1 MKKASNTRRRELT
14 DLTMRI
20 VSGGA
25 SLIGIFFLVWI
36 LWTVAKNGIAAFNY
50 DFFTALPTPPG
61 IEGGGLA
68 NAIAGT
74 LIITLLAALI
84 GVPLGLF
91 TGVYLAEFGRNTRFG
106 GAVRFTINITMG
118 IPSII
123 VGLFVYTLLVL
134 PFKHFSAY
142 AGAASLAIIML
153 PVIARTTEDMLN
165 LVPNSLRESALAIG
179 MPRWRAIVSILFRA
193 ARSGLLTGIL
203 LAVARVSGE
212 TAPLLFTAMNSP
224 YWMRGLAEPTANLTV
239 TIFNYAMSP
248 FDDWKTLAWGASL
261 LIMAT
266 VLGVNLLARTLLRE
280 KTK

>member
-1 MKKASNTRRRELT
+1 MRTADNTRRREAV
-14 DLTMRI
+14 DMTMRI
-20 VSGGA
+20 VSGAA

-36 LWTVAKNGIAAFNY
+36 LWTVAKNGSAAFNY

-61 IEGGGLA
+61 IAGGGLA
-68 NAIAGT
+68 NAIVGT
-74 LIITLLAALI
+74 LLITFIAAFI

-91 TGVYLAEFGRNTRFG
+91 TGVYLAEFGKNTRFG
-106 GAVRFTINITMG
+106 DVVRFTINITMG
-118 IPSII
+118 VPSII

-142 AGAASLAIIML
+142 AGAVSLAIIML
-153 PVIARTTEDMLN
+153 PVVARTTEDMLN

-179 MPRWRAIVSILFRA
+179 MPRWRSITAILFRA

-224 YWMRGLAEPTANLTV
+224 YWMKGLAEPTANLTV
-239 TIFNYAMSP
+239 MIFNYAMSP
-248 FDDWKTLAWGASL
+248 FDDWKQLAWGASL

-266 VLGVNLLARTLLRE
+266 VLGLNILARTILRE